1 MVDKPEMENEE
12 KLTEMRETI
21 TSLQTEL
28 DKVKVEIS
36 EIKGGKTVGAPKEG
50 KTEEEQAPEP
60 EPVKEDTQ
68 ELIIEHLKKIPGVGA
83 FMAAKIYEAGFTTR
97 AQLKDA
103 TVESFTEIAGIGPSM
118 AAKIVDSLK
127 KIEEGKEAE
136 LTKKEA
142 EVAQPDG
149 PGITD
154 KAVDFIKGTVGKIKG
169 FLVKSPPEKK
179 EGEQPGNEKPEESVE
194 VTGSTGDDEP
204 KPTEYPSPS
213 KEEVIEA
220 YTKIT
225 GIDAELATKLYEAG
239 YSTMVELKEAE
250 VEDLVLIEGISKEQA
265 EQISEGL
272 KNA

>member
-1 MVDKPEMENEE
+1 MVDKPELENEE

-28 DKVKVEIS
+28 DKVKVELS
-36 EIKGGKTVGAPKEG
+36 EIKGGKIVMAPVLG
-50 KTEEEQAPEP
+50 KTEEEQAPETEP
-60 EPVKEDTQ
+60 EEDTQ
-68 ELIIEHLKKIPGVGA
+68 EIVIEHLKKIPGVGA
-83 FMAAKIYEAGFTTR
+83 VMAAKIYEAGLTTR

-103 TVESFTEIAGIGPSM
+103 TVESFTEIPGIGPSM

-136 LTKKEA
+136 LTSKEA
-142 EVAQPDG
+142 EPAQPEG

-154 KAVDFIKGTVGKIKG
+154 KAVDFIKGTVTKIKG

-179 EGEQPGNEKPEESVE
+179 EGEGASAETPEQSVE
-194 VTGSTGDDEP
+194 VTGATGEDES
-204 KPTEYPSPS
+204 KPIEYPPPT

-220 YTKIT
+220 YAKID
-225 GIDAELATKLYEAG
+225 GIDTELATKLYEVG
-239 YSTMVELKEAE
+239 YSTLGELKEAE
-250 VEDLVLIEGISKEQA
+250 TEDLVLIEGISKEQA
-265 EQISEGL
+265 EKISEGL